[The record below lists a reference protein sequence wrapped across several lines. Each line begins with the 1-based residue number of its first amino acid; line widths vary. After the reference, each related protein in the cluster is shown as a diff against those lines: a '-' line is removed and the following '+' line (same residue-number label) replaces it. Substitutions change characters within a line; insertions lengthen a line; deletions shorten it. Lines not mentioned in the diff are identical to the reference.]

1 MSTKPCTPEP
11 LLRRSK
17 KQPVSWHMLSFQQDG
32 VCHHA
37 ASKHLCFANAP
48 DSNYL
53 SSRHASKLFQD
64 NTKAMLT
71 MLHQLGGD
79 VKARPTFAERFR
91 KADDKQAL
99 VGSIKPY
106 VYMSTEAGIRSSFC
120 KSKAGSSS
128 MRSSCQQLK
137 LLLSM

>member
-1 MSTKPCTPEP
+1 M
-11 LLRRSK
+11 
-17 KQPVSWHMLSFQQDG
+17 
-32 VCHHA
+32 
-37 ASKHLCFANAP
+37 
-48 DSNYL
+48 
-53 SSRHASKLFQD
+53 FQD

-128 MRSSCQQLK
+128 MRSSCQQLQ